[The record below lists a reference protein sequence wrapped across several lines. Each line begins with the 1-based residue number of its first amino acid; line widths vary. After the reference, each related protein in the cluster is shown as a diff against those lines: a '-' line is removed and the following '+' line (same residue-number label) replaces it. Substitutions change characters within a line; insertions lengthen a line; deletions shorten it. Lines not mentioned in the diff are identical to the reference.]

1 MLRNGEYC
9 YFHRR
14 WQMTSVDLSQ
24 SVHHVTPMFDLPVL
38 EDADSI
44 QITLGQIMRM
54 IVCRQVDSKSA
65 GLLLYALQI
74 ASANLRRTHFEPC
87 FKQHVTVDLLRV
99 PERILGDDAWSASD
113 FKHTNRVARTP
124 SPAEESCGGRASS
137 PAEESCVA
145 RTLLSANESLPDKKS
160 PVAELPTSP
169 KETHV
174 ARTPSSANESLPEK
188 KSPVA
193 ELPSSAH
200 ESSPTSSLP
209 SDAHHLELQK
219 AERAMTGALKGDWR
233 DLKTLFE
240 FTGVFPSK
248 DDDVPTTDP

>member
-1 MLRNGEYC
+1 MAFYQYRIPRCQHLKTNGTQCGSPALRNGEYC

-14 WQMTSVDLSQ
+14 WRMTSVDLSQ

-74 ASANLRRTHFEPC
+74 ASANLRLTHFEPC

-137 PAEESCVA
+137 PAEESRVA
-145 RTLLSANESLPDKKS
+145 RTLLSANESSPDK
-160 PVAELPTSP
+160 TF
-169 KETHV
+169 
-174 ARTPSSANESLPEK
+174 
-188 KSPVA
+188 PVA
-193 ELPSSAH
+193 ELPSSAS
-200 ESSPTSSLP
+200 EPSPTSSLP
-209 SDAHHLELQK
+209 SDAQHRELQK
-219 AERAMTGALKGDWR
+219 AQGAMTGALKGDWR